1 MSMTR
6 WQVSAQRWGGST
18 LASRRRMRHH
28 SLAKAKADA
37 ATRDHARHRLS
48 TVERNQ
54 RSEPMGYTDA
64 HGRPELVVHPDIV
77 RGFASYRH
85 VDTDEGAPPEAATA
99 RAKRRESSPARRR
112 SEELGRQRN
121 AAAGTDGAPA

>member
-1 MSMTR
+1 MKPGT
-6 WQVSAQRWGGST
+6 VHG
-18 LASRRRMRHH
+18 
-28 SLAKAKADA
+28 
-37 ATRDHARHRLS
+37 DHARHRLS

-99 RAKRRESSPARRR
+99 RAKRRASSPIRRR
-112 SEELGRQRN
+112 AEELLRQQRS
-121 AAAGTDGAPA
+121 AAGTDDTAARH

>member
-1 MSMTR
+1 
-6 WQVSAQRWGGST
+6 
-18 LASRRRMRHH
+18 
-28 SLAKAKADA
+28 
-37 ATRDHARHRLS
+37 
-48 TVERNQ
+48 
-54 RSEPMGYTDA
+54 MGYTDA

-112 SEELGRQRN
+112 PEELGRQRN